1 MDMGLTKYSQIQ
13 VLKES
18 NRSNR
23 QANNNLSDAER
34 KAKRTQMR
42 NAIANILTPEQR
54 TQLEQMRAER
64 QAKKAAKAGS

>member
-1 MDMGLTKYSQIQ
+1 MGLTKYSQIQ

>member
-13 VLKES
+13 ALKES

-23 QANNNLSDAER
+23 QANSNLSDAER

-42 NAIANILTPEQR
+42 NAISNILTPEQR

-64 QAKKAAKAGS
+64 QAKKAAKTGS

>member
-13 VLKES
+13 ALKES

>member
-64 QAKKAAKAGS
+64 QAKKAAKTGS